1 MVMGARRSH
10 SANLQIDAG
19 FLSQLQGHVAAREI
33 ERGMACLRSHRELI
47 EKFDPCQENA
57 ARLLAHLAIWT
68 DIGFSGPPLRELLQ
82 RFEHFEPGLRS
93 QLSIAEYICLRMTEG
108 VAAMADEAE
117 ETAIGHFDFVLSLGQ
132 ELDDR
137 FLLAIV
143 YFWKG
148 RCLRRRGDYAEAL
161 IYTGKGRDLALAL
174 SHLRMAAVMQV
185 LESWLLFQQGKWKEA
200 MRISHAAE
208 STLRETDDYVTLGNI
223 QSFYGRM
230 ARREGRFDKAIE
242 FFESAIRYYGKRDP
256 RHPNL
261 ARSLANMALAKRGIA
276 LQLQKRIDRDAQ
288 RRRKTSSK
296 RQKPG
301 ATGMGSR
308 NLGSRNHDARNQDS
322 RDRDSRDHD
331 SHNHDLRDQDS
342 RQHDYRG
349 RLAHLRREAL
359 EHLEAARAI
368 YQQHPNHHGV
378 GTVYLNAAYIHLDSG
393 DFQRAEEEA
402 ASAYDVAEEKQD
414 YILMGR
420 ARILQCMIENAKVEE
435 EIGEGADP
443 GSHARRAL
451 EFSQEAIDLAK
462 HTQHHLL
469 LANAHLWQGLTR
481 CNSFF
486 DNSEAA
492 RESYDLARAS
502 CAANQPDHNMWQD
515 LQTLGAKILRK
526 ASVHPALKAW
536 SQGAVGEKTF
546 RQISEEFAEIVIA
559 QVWEREGHKVSR
571 VAARLS
577 ISPKKVRRILARVG
591 RRKPR
596 QR

>member
-1 MVMGARRSH
+1 MGARKTP
-10 SANLQIDAG
+10 ANLPIDAG
-19 FLSQLQGHVAAREI
+19 FLSQLREHVAAREI
-33 ERGMACLRSHRELI
+33 ERGIACLQSHQDLLANL
-47 EKFDPCQENA
+47 DPSQENA

-82 RFEHFEPGLRS
+82 RFEHLEPALRS
-93 QLSIAEYICLRMTEG
+93 KLLIADYICLRMAEG
-108 VAAMADEAE
+108 MAAMAEEAME
-117 ETAIGHFDFVLSLGQ
+117 PAIGHFDFVLSLGK

-148 RCLRRRGDYAEAL
+148 RCLRRKGDYDEAL
-161 IYTGKGRDLALAL
+161 IYTGKGKDLALAL
-174 SHLRMAAVMQV
+174 GHLRMAAVMQV

-200 MRISHAAE
+200 VRISQAAE
-208 STLRETDDYVTLGNI
+208 SALHDTDDYVTLGNI

-242 FFESAIRYYGKRDP
+242 FFENAIRHYGNRDP

-276 LQLQKRIDRDAQ
+276 LQLQKRIDREVQ
-288 RRRKTSSK
+288 RRRKTSAS
-296 RQKPG
+296 RQDRPSASG
-301 ATGMGSR
+301 
-308 NLGSRNHDARNQDS
+308 
-322 RDRDSRDHD
+322 RDSREA
-331 SHNHDLRDQDS
+331 DS

-349 RLAHLRREAL
+349 RLAQLRREAL

-368 YQQHPNHHGV
+368 YQQRPNHHGA

-402 ASAYDVAEEKQD
+402 GSAYEVAEQKQD

-420 ARILQCMIENAKVEE
+420 ARILQCMIENAKVDE

-443 GSHARRAL
+443 GGHARRAF
-451 EFSQEAIDLAK
+451 EFSQEAIELAK

-469 LANAHLWQGLTR
+469 LANAHLWQGLTQ
-481 CNSFF
+481 CNAFF
-486 DNSEAA
+486 DNPEAA

-502 CAANQPDHNMWQD
+502 CGANQPDNNMWRD
-515 LQTLGAKILRK
+515 MQTLGAKILRK
-526 ASVHPALKAW
+526 GSVDPALKAW

-559 QVWEREGHKVSR
+559 RVWEREGRKVSR

-596 QR
+596 

>member
-1 MVMGARRSH
+1 
-10 SANLQIDAG
+10 
-19 FLSQLQGHVAAREI
+19 
-33 ERGMACLRSHRELI
+33 
-47 EKFDPCQENA
+47 
-57 ARLLAHLAIWT
+57 
-68 DIGFSGPPLRELLQ
+68 
-82 RFEHFEPGLRS
+82 
-93 QLSIAEYICLRMTEG
+93 
-108 VAAMADEAE
+108 
-117 ETAIGHFDFVLSLGQ
+117 
-132 ELDDR
+132 
-137 FLLAIV
+137 
-143 YFWKG
+143 
-148 RCLRRRGDYAEAL
+148 
-161 IYTGKGRDLALAL
+161 
-174 SHLRMAAVMQV
+174 V

-200 MRISHAAE
+200 MHISHAAE
-208 STLRETDDYVTLGNI
+208 SALRETDDYVTLGNI

-296 RQKPG
+296 RQGKPG
-301 ATGMGSR
+301 ATGLGSR
-308 NLGSRNHDARNQDS
+308 NQDARNHDARNHDSNEQDS
-322 RDRDSRDHD
+322 RNQD
-331 SHNHDLRDQDS
+331 SHNQDSHDQDS
-342 RQHDYRG
+342 LQYDYRG
-349 RLAHLRREAL
+349 RLAQLRREAL

-368 YQQHPNHHGV
+368 YQQHPNHHGA

-502 CAANQPDHNMWQD
+502 CGANQPDHNMWQD

-559 QVWEREGHKVSR
+559 QVWEREGRKVSR

>member
-1 MVMGARRSH
+1 MVMGKRRGIP
-10 SANLQIDAG
+10 ANLPADAAPIGTAQIAPA
-19 FLSQLQGHVAAREI
+19 LLAELREHVATREI
-33 ERGMACLRSHRELI
+33 ERGIACLQKHHDLI
-47 EKFDPCQENA
+47 AQLDPSQPNA
-57 ARLLAHLAIWT
+57 ARLAAQLAIWT
-68 DIGFSGPPLRELLQ
+68 DIGFAGPALREILN
-82 RFEHFEPGLRS
+82 RFKPESRS
-93 QLSIAEYICLRMTEG
+93 ALSIADYICLRSAEGMT
-108 VAAMADEAE
+108 AMAE
-117 ETAIGHFDFVLSLGQ
+117 ETMEAAVAHFDFVVSLGN

-148 RCLRRRGDYAEAL
+148 RCLRRRGEYDEAL
-161 IYTGKGRDLALAL
+161 IYTGKGKELALAL
-174 SHLRMAAVMQV
+174 GYPRMAAVMQV

-200 MRISHAAE
+200 VRISQAAE
-208 STLRETDDYVTLGNI
+208 SVLGETDDYVTLGNI

-242 FFESAIRYYGKRDP
+242 FFENAISHYGKRDP

-288 RRRKTSSK
+288 LRRKSSTSPAK
-296 RQKPG
+296 TG
-301 ATGMGSR
+301 AGS
-308 NLGSRNHDARNQDS
+308 DS
-322 RDRDSRDHD
+322 RKSADSR
-331 SHNHDLRDQDS
+331 S
-342 RQHDYRG
+342 RLTQ
-349 RLAHLRREAL
+349 LRREAL

-368 YQQHPNHHGV
+368 YQQRPNHHGV
-378 GTVYLNAAYIHLDSG
+378 GTVHLNAAYLHLDSG
-393 DFQRAEEEA
+393 DFQRAEEDA
-402 ASAYDVAEEKQD
+402 SSAYDLADEKQD

-435 EIGEGADP
+435 EIGGGADP
-443 GSHARRAL
+443 GSHARRAF

-469 LANAHLWQGLTR
+469 LANAHLWQGLTQ

-486 DNSEAA
+486 DNPEAA
-492 RESYDLARAS
+492 RASYDLARAS
-502 CAANQPDHNMWQD
+502 CGTNQPDNNMSQD
-515 LQTLGAKILRK
+515 MQTLSARILRK
-526 ASVHPALKAW
+526 GNVHPALKAW
-536 SQGAVGEKTF
+536 SQGAVGDKTF
-546 RQISEEFAEIVIA
+546 RQISDEFAEIVIA
-559 QVWEREGHKVSR
+559 RVWEREGRKVSR

-596 QR
+596 R

>member
-1 MVMGARRSH
+1 MGARRGPP
-10 SANLQIDAG
+10 ANLQIDAG
-19 FLSQLQGHVAAREI
+19 FLSQLREHVVAREI
-33 ERGMACLRSHRELI
+33 ERGIACLRSRQDLI
-47 EKFDPCQENA
+47 ANLDPSQENA
-57 ARLLAHLAIWT
+57 AHLLAHLAIWI
-68 DIGFSGPPLRELLQ
+68 DIGFSGPPLQELLQ
-82 RFEHFEPGLRS
+82 RFEHLEAGSRS
-93 QLSIAEYICLRMTEG
+93 KLSIADYICLRMAEG
-108 VAAMADEAE
+108 MAAMAEEAM
-117 ETAIGHFDFVLSLGQ
+117 ETAIGHFDFVLSLGK

-137 FLLAIV
+137 FLLAIAC
-143 YFWKG
+143 FWKG
-148 RCLRRRGDYAEAL
+148 RCLRRRGEYDEAL
-161 IYTGKGRDLALAL
+161 IYTGKGRDLAVGLG
-174 SHLRMAAVMQV
+174 HLRMAAVMQV

-200 MRISHAAE
+200 VRISQAAE
-208 STLRETDDYVTLGNI
+208 KVLGETDDYVTLGNI

-242 FFESAIRYYGKRDP
+242 FFESAIGHYGKRDP

-276 LQLQKRIDRDAQ
+276 LQLQKRIDRDVQ
-288 RRRKTSSK
+288 RRRKTSAS
-296 RQKPG
+296 REGKPNS
-301 ATGMGSR
+301 TS
-308 NLGSRNHDARNQDS
+308 QDS
-322 RDRDSRDHD
+322 
-331 SHNHDLRDQDS
+331 
-342 RQHDYRG
+342 RG
-349 RLAHLRREAL
+349 RLAELRREAL

-368 YQQHPNHHGV
+368 YQQRPNHHGL
-378 GTVYLNAAYIHLDSG
+378 GTVYMNAAYIYLDGG

-402 ASAYDVAEEKQD
+402 ASAYEVAEQKQD
-414 YILMGR
+414 YILMVR

-435 EIGEGADP
+435 EIGGGADP
-443 GSHARRAL
+443 GSHARRAF

-469 LANAHLWQGLTR
+469 LANAYLWQGLTQ

-486 DNSEAA
+486 DNPEAA

-502 CAANQPDHNMWQD
+502 CEANPSDNIWQD

-526 ASVHPALKAW
+526 GSVHPALKAW

-559 QVWEREGHKVSR
+559 RVWEREGRKVSR

-591 RRKPR
+591 RRKPGSGVR
-596 QR
+596 S

>member
-1 MVMGARRSH
+1 MGAPRKTP
-10 SANLQIDAG
+10 ANLRIGSVPIDRIPIECIPIDPG
-19 FLSQLQGHVAAREI
+19 FLSQLQEHVAAREI
-33 ERGMACLRSHRELI
+33 ERGMACLQSHYDLI
-47 EKFDPCQENA
+47 AQFDPCRENA

-68 DIGFSGPPLRELLQ
+68 DIGFSGSLLRELLQ
-82 RFEHFEPGLRS
+82 RFEPGLRS
-93 QLSIAEYICLRMTEG
+93 KLSIADYICLRMTEG
-108 VAAMADEAE
+108 MAAMAEEAE
-117 ETAIGHFDFVLSLGQ
+117 ETAIGHFDFVLTLAE

-148 RCLRRRGDYAEAL
+148 RCLRRRGDYDEAL
-161 IYTGKGRDLALAL
+161 IYTCKGKDMALAL
-174 SHLRMAAVMQV
+174 GHLRMAAVMQV

-200 MRISHAAE
+200 VRISQAAE
-208 STLRETDDYVTLGNI
+208 IVLRETDDYVTLGNI
-223 QSFYGRM
+223 QSFHGRM

-242 FFESAIRYYGKRDP
+242 FFESAIGCYGKRDP

-288 RRRKTSSK
+288 RRRKTSTN
-296 RQKPG
+296 RQDKPG
-301 ATGMGSR
+301 AKGPGSQ
-308 NLGSRNHDARNQDS
+308 NQDS
-322 RDRDSRDHD
+322 RERDA
-331 SHNHDLRDQDS
+331 
-342 RQHDYRG
+342 RQQEYRG
-349 RLAHLRREAL
+349 RLAQLRREAL

-368 YQQHPNHHGV
+368 YQQRPSHHGV
-378 GTVYLNAAYIHLDSG
+378 GTVYMNAAYVHLDSG
-393 DFQRAEEEA
+393 DFERAEEEA
-402 ASAYDVAEEKQD
+402 ASAYDVAQETQD

-420 ARILQCMIENAKVEE
+420 ARILQCMVENAKVEE
-435 EIGEGADP
+435 EIGEGSDP

-469 LANAHLWQGLTR
+469 LANAYLWQGLTQ

-486 DNSEAA
+486 DNPEAA

-502 CAANQPDHNMWQD
+502 CGANPPDNNMWQD

-526 ASVHPALKAW
+526 GSVHPALKAW

-546 RQISEEFAEIVIA
+546 RQISEEFAEIVISR
-559 QVWEREGHKVSR
+559 VWEREGRKVSR

-596 QR
+596 QG

>member
-1 MVMGARRSH
+1 MGARRGPPAS
-10 SANLQIDAG
+10 LQIDAG
-19 FLSQLQGHVAAREI
+19 FLSQLREHVAAREI
-33 ERGMACLRSHRELI
+33 ERGIACLRSRQDLI
-47 EKFDPCQENA
+47 ANLDPSQENA
-57 ARLLAHLAIWT
+57 ARLLAHLAIWI
-68 DIGFSGPPLRELLQ
+68 DIGFSGPPLQELLR
-82 RFEHFEPGLRS
+82 RFEQLKPELRS
-93 QLSIAEYICLRMTEG
+93 KLSIADYICLRMAEG
-108 VAAMADEAE
+108 MAAMVEEAM
-117 ETAIGHFDFVLSLGQ
+117 ETAIGHFDFVLSLGK

-137 FLLAIV
+137 FLLAIA

-148 RCLRRRGDYAEAL
+148 RCLRRRGEYDEAL
-161 IYTGKGRDLALAL
+161 IYTGKGKDLAVGLG
-174 SHLRMAAVMQV
+174 HLRMAAVMQV

-200 MRISHAAE
+200 VRISQAAE
-208 STLRETDDYVTLGNI
+208 KVLGETDDYVTLGNI

-242 FFESAIRYYGKRDP
+242 FFESAIGHYGKRDP

-288 RRRKTSSK
+288 RRRKTS
-296 RQKPG
+296 
-301 ATGMGSR
+301 ASR
-308 NLGSRNHDARNQDS
+308 EGTPSS
-322 RDRDSRDHD
+322 TSHD
-331 SHNHDLRDQDS
+331 SHSQDS
-342 RQHDYRG
+342 RG
-349 RLAHLRREAL
+349 RLAELRREAL

-368 YQQHPNHHGV
+368 YQQRPNHHGV
-378 GTVYLNAAYIHLDSG
+378 GTVYLNAAYIHLDGG

-402 ASAYDVAEEKQD
+402 ASGYDVAEQKQD
-414 YILMGR
+414 YILMVR

-435 EIGEGADP
+435 EIGGGADP
-443 GSHARRAL
+443 GSHARRAF
-451 EFSQEAIDLAK
+451 EFSQEAIDLAN

-469 LANAHLWQGLTR
+469 LANAYLWQGLTQ

-486 DNSEAA
+486 DNPEAA

-502 CAANQPDHNMWQD
+502 CEANPSDNIWQD

-526 ASVHPALKAW
+526 GSVHPALKAW

-559 QVWEREGHKVSR
+559 RVWEREGRKVSR

-596 QR
+596 PR

>member
-1 MVMGARRSH
+1 MGVRRTP
-10 SANLQIDAG
+10 ATLPIDAG
-19 FLSQLQGHVAAREI
+19 FLAQLQEHVVAREI
-33 ERGMACLRSHRELI
+33 ERGIACLRSQQDLI
-47 EKFDPCQENA
+47 AKLDPSQENA
-57 ARLLAHLAIWT
+57 ARLLAQIAIWT
-68 DIGFSGPPLRELLQ
+68 DIGFSGPPLQELLQ
-82 RFEHFEPGLRS
+82 RFEHLEPGLRS
-93 QLSIAEYICLRMTEG
+93 KLSIADYICVRIAEG
-108 VAAMADEAE
+108 MAAMSEEAV
-117 ETAIGHFDFVLSLGQ
+117 ETAIGHFDFILSLGE

-148 RCLRRRGDYAEAL
+148 RCLRRKGDYDEAL

-174 SHLRMAAVMQV
+174 GHLRMAAVMQV

-200 MRISHAAE
+200 LRISQAAE
-208 STLRETDDYVTLGNI
+208 NTLRETDDYVTLGNL

-230 ARREGRFDKAIE
+230 ARREGRFDQAVE
-242 FFESAIRYYGKRDP
+242 FFESAIRHYGQRDP

-288 RRRKTSSK
+288 RRRKAPASHEGKASGTS
-296 RQKPG
+296 
-301 ATGMGSR
+301 
-308 NLGSRNHDARNQDS
+308 
-322 RDRDSRDHD
+322 
-331 SHNHDLRDQDS
+331 
-342 RQHDYRG
+342 HDYRS
-349 RLAHLRREAL
+349 RLAQLRREAL

-368 YQQHPNHHGV
+368 YQQRPNHHGV
-378 GTVYLNAAYIHLDSG
+378 GTVYLNAAYIHLDGG

-402 ASAYDVAEEKQD
+402 ASAYELAGEKQD

-420 ARILQCMIENAKVEE
+420 ARILECMIENAKVEE
-435 EIGEGADP
+435 EIAEGADP

-451 EFSQEAIDLAK
+451 EFSQEAIELAK

-469 LANAHLWQGLTR
+469 LANAYLWQGLTQ

-486 DNSEAA
+486 DNPEAA

-502 CAANQPDHNMWQD
+502 CGANQPDNNMWQD

-526 ASVHPALKAW
+526 GSVHPALKAW

-546 RQISEEFAEIVIA
+546 RQISDEFAEIVIA
-559 QVWEREGHKVSR
+559 RVWEREGRKVSR
-571 VAARLS
+571 VATRLS

-596 QR
+596 

>member
-1 MVMGARRSH
+1 MVTGARRGTPT
-10 SANLQIDAG
+10 NLPIDAG
-19 FLSQLQGHVAAREI
+19 FLSQLREHVAAREI
-33 ERGMACLRSHRELI
+33 ERGIACLQSHQDLI
-47 EKFDPCQENA
+47 ATLDPSQENA

-68 DIGFSGPPLRELLQ
+68 DIGFSGPPLQKLLQ
-82 RFEHFEPGLRS
+82 RFEHLEPGLRS
-93 QLSIAEYICLRMTEG
+93 KLSIADYICLRMAEG
-108 VAAMADEAE
+108 MAAMVEEAM
-117 ETAIGHFDFVLSLGQ
+117 ETAIGHFDFVLSLGE

-137 FLLAIV
+137 FLLAIA

-148 RCLRRRGDYAEAL
+148 RCLRRRGEYDEAL
-161 IYTGKGRDLALAL
+161 IYTGKGKDLAVAL
-174 SHLRMAAVMQV
+174 GYLRMAAVMQV
-185 LESWLLFQQGKWKEA
+185 LESWLLFQQGKGKEA
-200 MRISHAAE
+200 VRISQAAE
-208 STLRETDDYVTLGNI
+208 SALRETDDYVTLGNI

-230 ARREGRFDKAIE
+230 ARREGHFDKAIE
-242 FFESAIRYYGKRDP
+242 FFESAIRHYGKRDP

-276 LQLQKRIDRDAQ
+276 LQLQKRIDSDAQ
-288 RRRKTSSK
+288 RRRKTSAS
-296 RQKPG
+296 RQAKPG
-301 ATGMGSR
+301 ATSPETR
-308 NLGSRNHDARNQDS
+308 EPDS
-322 RDRDSRDHD
+322 RK
-331 SHNHDLRDQDS
+331 Q
-342 RQHDYRG
+342 DYRG
-349 RLAHLRREAL
+349 RLAQLRREAL

-368 YQQHPNHHGV
+368 YQQRPNHHGV
-378 GTVYLNAAYIHLDSG
+378 GTVYLDAAYIHLDSG
-393 DFQRAEEEA
+393 DFQCAEEEA
-402 ASAYDVAEEKQD
+402 ASAYEVAEQKQD

-420 ARILQCMIENAKVEE
+420 ARLLQCMIENAKVEE
-435 EIGEGADP
+435 EIGGGADP
-443 GSHARRAL
+443 GSHARRAF

-469 LANAHLWQGLTR
+469 LANAHLWQGLTQ

-486 DNSEAA
+486 DNPEAA

-502 CAANQPDHNMWQD
+502 CGVNPPDNMWQD
-515 LQTLGAKILRK
+515 LQTLGGKIVRK
-526 ASVHPALKAW
+526 GSVDPALKAW

-559 QVWEREGHKVSR
+559 RVWEREGRKVSR

>member
-1 MVMGARRSH
+1 MGARRTP
-10 SANLQIDAG
+10 ANLQIDAG
-19 FLSQLQGHVAAREI
+19 FLAQLQEHVAAREI
-33 ERGMACLRSHRELI
+33 ERGIACLRSHQDLI
-47 EKFDPCQENA
+47 AKLDPSQENA
-57 ARLLAHLAIWT
+57 ARLLAQLAIWT
-68 DIGFSGPPLRELLQ
+68 DIGFSGPPLRELLK
-82 RFEHFEPGLRS
+82 RFEHTESALRS
-93 QLSIAEYICLRMTEG
+93 KLSIAEYICLRMTEG

-117 ETAIGHFDFVLSLGQ
+117 ETAIRHFDFVLSLGA

-148 RCLRRRGDYAEAL
+148 RCLRRRGDYDEAL

-174 SHLRMAAVMQV
+174 GHLRMAAVMQV

-208 STLRETDDYVTLGNI
+208 SALRETDDYVTLGNI

-242 FFESAIRYYGKRDP
+242 FFESAIRHYGKRDP

-276 LQLQKRIDRDAQ
+276 LQLQKRIDSDAL
-288 RRRKTSSK
+288 RRRKTSAS
-296 RQKPG
+296 RQGKPS
-301 ATGMGSR
+301 ATSR
-308 NLGSRNHDARNQDS
+308 DSREQDS
-322 RDRDSRDHD
+322 RKP
-331 SHNHDLRDQDS
+331 
-342 RQHDYRG
+342 DYRG
-349 RLAHLRREAL
+349 RLAQLRREAL

-368 YQQHPNHHGV
+368 YQQRPNHHGV

-402 ASAYDVAEEKQD
+402 ASAYDVAEQKQD

-420 ARILQCMIENAKVEE
+420 ARILQCMVENAKVEE
-435 EIGEGADP
+435 EIGGGADP
-443 GSHARRAL
+443 GSHARRAF

-469 LANAHLWQGLTR
+469 LANAHLWQGLTQ

-486 DNSEAA
+486 DNPEAA

-502 CAANQPDHNMWQD
+502 CGANQPDNNMWQD
-515 LQTLGAKILRK
+515 LQTLGARILRK
-526 ASVHPALKAW
+526 GSVHPALKAW

-546 RQISEEFAEIVIA
+546 RQISDEFAEIVIA
-559 QVWEREGHKVSR
+559 RVWEREGRKVSR

-591 RRKPR
+591 RQKPR
-596 QR
+596 QH